1 LGVGD
6 LGVDREALLRDGGEV
21 LLSLLV
27 FDDDDDDD
35 DDSPCDEE
43 AEFLRV
49 EGTEEPLGVE
59 AGLLSPVEEEEE
71 EEVFDG
77 GGVSCGDGALF
88 EKELDEERLFILSL
102 LLLLLT
108 LSFPDNVF
116 RKMGCEFSLPLAVPR
131 GLGSALS

>member
-6 LGVDREALLRDGGEV
+6 LGVDRDALLRDDDGGGEV
-21 LLSLLV
+21 IPLMLSLLV
-27 FDDDDDDD
+27 FDDDDFR
-35 DDSPCDEE
+35 CDEE

-59 AGLLSPVEEEEE
+59 AGLLSPVEE